1 MTFEPNGSNNHQN
14 WARIGKQDKKIP
26 FAKNTAQA
34 KLDLGEEREGHKGV
48 LADEKKA
55 KAKRIRNQCLLVY
68 AGQLYY
74 DVNTGIVLWTNHSGH
89 FAPKVENRY
98 LVNLPDNL
106 FIPMGSQR
114 IREKLEEHIIN
125 SPPTS
130 PVGSPGTL
138 KNMIKKIGRW
148 KNPM

>member
-1 MTFEPNGSNNHQN
+1 MGM
-14 WARIGKQDKKIP
+14 IGHSSIYTSEEMEMEWTKE
-26 FAKNTAQA
+26 NTARTLESEA
-34 KLDLGEEREGHKGV
+34 SL
-48 LADEKKA
+48 EKNKKKKKKMLK

-138 KNMIKKIGRW
+138 KNMLKKIGR
-148 KNPM
+148 